1 MKKTNKVAFY
11 WEGEKE
17 TEKLTFEE
25 VEALACQTANLL
37 KENGV
42 KKGERVFFFLPRT
55 PELYFGILGALKTG
69 AVTGAFFA
77 AFGTRA
83 LDDRLRNSG
92 AMVVVTNQE
101 LYQRLKPIEAGLP
114 KLKKVILVENDFRKK
129 LKKYRQ
135 TFKEVAVKPGE
146 ANLMLYTSA
155 TGNTPVCGIVL
166 PKRALDWQLKSARLV
181 LDLKKDDVYWCTADP
196 GWVTGIVYGVLV
208 PWHLGITQVIF
219 EGRFA
224 VDRWYQLVEKYKVS
238 VLYTAPTALRML
250 QKEDTGVIKS
260 NLSSLRQVSSVG
272 EALTPAS
279 SKWFKQRVGL
289 EVHDTWW
296 QTETGSIMIANYPG
310 VSIKQGSMGRP
321 LPWITAAIVNGDG
334 QEVPKGETG
343 FLVIKPPIKSAL
355 INIWQKPEN
364 LKKYFKNGWY
374 YSGDLAYQDRE
385 GYFWFVGRAND
396 VIKTAGE
403 RVGAFEVEAVLDD
416 HPAVLEAAV
425 IGKPDKL
432 RGEIIKAFVVLTRGY
447 RAGEELTAEIQT
459 HAKKELAGHAYPREI
474 EYVEALPKNRAG
486 KIVRRLLKAKEL
498 GLSLGDTST
507 LED

>member
-1 MKKTNKVAFY
+1 
-11 WEGEKE
+11 
-17 TEKLTFEE
+17 
-25 VEALACQTANLL
+25 
-37 KENGV
+37 
-42 KKGERVFFFLPRT
+42 
-55 PELYFGILGALKTG
+55 
-69 AVTGAFFA
+69 
-77 AFGTRA
+77 
-83 LDDRLRNSG
+83 
-92 AMVVVTNQE
+92 
-101 LYQRLKPIEAGLP
+101 
-114 KLKKVILVENDFRKK
+114 
-129 LKKYRQ
+129 
-135 TFKEVAVKPGE
+135 
-146 ANLMLYTSA
+146 
-155 TGNTPVCGIVL
+155 
-166 PKRALDWQLKSARLV
+166 
-181 LDLKKDDVYWCTADP
+181 
-196 GWVTGIVYGVLV
+196 
-208 PWHLGITQVIF
+208 
-219 EGRFA
+219 
-224 VDRWYQLVEKYKVS
+224 
-238 VLYTAPTALRML
+238 ML

-260 NLSSLRQVSSVG
+260 NLSSLRKVSSVG